1 VENFFLEKEVCVNLA
16 ERKGGF
22 MIQTAKLLAQQARG
36 RALLFGLPV
45 EEAVNQGVASDSE
58 NLSILQSEMLRR
70 PAQNAASGLGQIQT
84 LLDDGNVEE
93 IWINRPDEI
102 WIASDGTSR
111 KLEVDLPASEI
122 ESLVERMLRS
132 TGRRVDRGT
141 PFVDAALSDGSRLH
155 VVIPNVTREFWSINI
170 RKFRVGSATLDDLAK
185 IDMITARQCTRLKQA
200 VNSGE
205 SILVSG
211 ATQAGKTTLL
221 TAILNQLHKTE
232 RLITVED
239 TFEIN
244 CTVADWVALQTR
256 DASPNNS
263 GAVDMRR
270 LVRESL
276 RMRPSRVAVGEVRG
290 AEALDL
296 LLALNSGIPGYC
308 TIHANSAN
316 QALKKLGSLPLLAGA
331 NISSEFAESMALSCI
346 DLIAHCERTPSGARR
361 LAELREF
368 SSGI

>member
-1 VENFFLEKEVCVNLA
+1 
-16 ERKGGF
+16 

-45 EEAVNQGVASDSE
+45 DEAVDQGVASDSE
-58 NLSILQSEMLRR
+58 NLSILQSEMMRR
-70 PAQNAASGLGQIQT
+70 PTLDAVSGLGQLQT
-84 LLDDGNVEE
+84 LLDDDSVEE
-93 IWINRPDEI
+93 IWINRPNEI
-102 WIASDGTSR
+102 WIATEGTNR
-111 KLEVDLPASEI
+111 KLEVDLSAGEI

-132 TGRRVDRGT
+132 TGRRIDRST
-141 PFVDAALSDGSRLH
+141 PFVDAALADGSRLH

-170 RKFRVGSATLDDLAK
+170 RKFRVGSTSLDELAGLQ
-185 IDMITARQCTRLKQA
+185 MITAEQSSRLKQA

-205 SILVSG
+205 NILVSG

-221 TAILNQLHKTE
+221 TAILNELRETE
-232 RLITVED
+232 RLVTVED

-244 CTVADWVALQTR
+244 CSVADWVALQTR

-276 RMRPSRVAVGEVRG
+276 RMRPSRIAVGEVRG

-296 LLALNSGIPGYC
+296 LLAFNSGIPGYC
-308 TIHANSAN
+308 TIHANSAK
-316 QALKKLGSLPLLAGA
+316 QALNKLGSLPLLAGA
-331 NISSEFAESMALSCI
+331 NISSKFAETMAFSSVNLV
-346 DLIAHCERTPSGARR
+346 AHCERDSNGKRR
-361 LAELREF
+361 VCELREL
-368 SSGI
+368 SLGV